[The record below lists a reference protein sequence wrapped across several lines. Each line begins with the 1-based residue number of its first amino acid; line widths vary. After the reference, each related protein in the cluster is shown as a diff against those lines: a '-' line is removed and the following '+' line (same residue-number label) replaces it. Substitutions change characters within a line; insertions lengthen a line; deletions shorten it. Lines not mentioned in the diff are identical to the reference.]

1 MIYLAI
7 SVQYAS
13 VTDGQTDTRKELS
26 QHVGPTCCDNSFR
39 VVGIHRYLH
48 SSAAVKLHSHH
59 GALFTDAFTRWQH
72 YLNTR
77 PFSILIDH

>member
-26 QHVGPTCCDNSFR
+26 QH
-39 VVGIHRYLH
+39 VGIHRYLH